1 MIHRW
6 RLVALRSSSLFI
18 RNCVGRVE
26 EKKKFV
32 RTLRDKHF
40 PLAPAALFY
49 LFSESPIDVGL
60 FSPESVDVIV
70 LGFSSRIKHQTAE
83 MQLRKM
89 KKKTLP
95 AVKVTTGHS
104 FLFWLI
110 YITLVCLRC

>member
-60 FSPESVDVIV
+60 FSTGRIDDVDVIV
-70 LGFSSRIKHQTAE
+70 LGFPSRIKHQTAE
-83 MQLRKM
+83 MQLSR
-89 KKKTLP
+89 
-95 AVKVTTGHS
+95 
-104 FLFWLI
+104 
-110 YITLVCLRC
+110 LRREDEMAAS

>member
-83 MQLRKM
+83 MQLSR
-89 KKKTLP
+89 
-95 AVKVTTGHS
+95 
-104 FLFWLI
+104 
-110 YITLVCLRC
+110 LRREDEMAAS